1 MSTKEGI
8 GYTLKLSTKIGI
20 GYTLVICDVTL
31 W

>member
-1 MSTKEGI
+1 MSTKVGI
-8 GYTLKLSTKIGI
+8 GCTLKLSTKIGI

>member
-1 MSTKEGI
+1 MSTKVGI